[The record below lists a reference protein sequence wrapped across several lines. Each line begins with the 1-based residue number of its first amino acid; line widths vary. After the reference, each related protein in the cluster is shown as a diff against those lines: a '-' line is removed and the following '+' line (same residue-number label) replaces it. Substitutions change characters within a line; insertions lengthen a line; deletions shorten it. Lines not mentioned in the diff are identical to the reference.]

1 MSTVLV
7 TGGCG
12 YIGSHTA
19 LSLAEAGHRVVILD
33 NLSNSSAV
41 AVERVRELTGRQ
53 IDLMIGDIG
62 DRDCLGHMFERHP
75 IDAVMHFAGLKAVG
89 ESVERPLAYYKNNV
103 GGTLVLLEAM
113 QSAGVKQIVFSSSAT
128 VYGDPEQLPITEDMP
143 ANRATNPYGQTK
155 SMIEAILNDLAA
167 ADPEWCVAV
176 LRYFNPV
183 GAHPSGRIGE
193 DPSGTPN
200 NLSPYIAQVAVGALS
215 ALPVYG
221 DDYDTVDG
229 TGVRD
234 YIHVMDLAEGHLA
247 ALDYLQQ
254 NKRSGVW
261 NLGAGR
267 GVSVLEMVEA
277 FRRAS
282 GQLIPTEPKPRRN
295 GDIAACWADP
305 AKALRELHWNARRS
319 LDAMVE
325 DTWRWKSANPDGYN
339 NETEKQVQT

>member
-19 LSLAEAGHRVVILD
+19 LCLAEAGHRVVVLD
-33 NLSNSSAV
+33 NLSNSSEV
-41 AVERVRELTGRQ
+41 AIERVRELTGRQ
-53 IDLMIGDIG
+53 IDLVIGDIG
-62 DRDCLGHMFERHP
+62 DRDCLGHMFERYP
-75 IDAVMHFAGLKAVG
+75 VDAVMHFAGLKAVG
-89 ESVERPLAYYKNNV
+89 ESVERPLAYYENNV
-103 GGTLVLLEAM
+103 AGTLVLLEAM

-128 VYGDPEQLPITEDMP
+128 VYGDPERLPITEDMP

-155 SMIEAILNDLAA
+155 SMIEAILKDLAA
-167 ADPEWCVAV
+167 ADPEWRVAV

-200 NLSPYIAQVAVGALS
+200 NLLPYIAQVAVGTLS

-261 NLGAGR
+261 NLGTGR

-277 FRRAS
+277 FRRVS

-305 AKALRELHWNARRS
+305 AKALRELHWGARRS

-325 DTWRWKSANPDGYN
+325 DTWRWKSGNPDGYN
-339 NETEKQVQT
+339 NETKKQVQT

>member
-1 MSTVLV
+1 VSAILV
-7 TGGCG
+7 TGGSG
-12 YIGSHTA
+12 YIGSHTV
-19 LSLAEAGHRVVILD
+19 LCLAEAGHQVIVLD
-33 NLSNSSAV
+33 NLCNSSEV
-41 AVERVRELTGRQ
+41 AIERVRELTGRP
-53 IDLMIGDIG
+53 IDLVIGDIR
-62 DRDCLGHMFERHP
+62 DMDCLSQIFERHP
-75 IDAVMHFAGLKAVG
+75 VDAVMHFAGLKAVG
-89 ESVERPLAYYKNNV
+89 ESVEQPLAYYENNV
-103 GGTLVLLEAM
+103 AGTLVLLEAM

-128 VYGDPEQLPITEDMP
+128 VYGDPERLPITEDMP

-167 ADPEWCVAV
+167 ADPEWRVAV

-200 NLSPYIAQVAVGALS
+200 NLLPYIAQVAVGALS

-261 NLGAGR
+261 NLGTGR

-282 GQLIPTEPKPRRN
+282 GQPIPTESKPRRS

-305 AKALRELHWNARRS
+305 AKALRELHWGARRS

-325 DTWRWKSANPDGYN
+325 DTWRWKSGNPDGYN